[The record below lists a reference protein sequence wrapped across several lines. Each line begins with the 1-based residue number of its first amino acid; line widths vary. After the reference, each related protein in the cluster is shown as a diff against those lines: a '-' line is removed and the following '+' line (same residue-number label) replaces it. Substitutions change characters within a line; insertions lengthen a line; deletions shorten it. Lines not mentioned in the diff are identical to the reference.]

1 MMTVPPR
8 LTSSLP
14 SFSYPASF
22 RHPPPAS
29 SCIPDH
35 RESLSS
41 VLDAPNINL
50 SKFCRRPEALSDCAL
65 IERYRKHRQIL
76 VTPRAALQRKPVF
89 SLSSPSSHL
98 FNDWLAQWL
107 ALWPL
112 VMARRSASFRSQPFP
127 QPIRRGTQS
136 TFVSRPEMSMSSS
149 FCVSWGVDPAISSPC
164 HKAAITVA
172 RLGGWQIGMD
182 P

>member
-1 MMTVPPR
+1 MILNLLYSGSPGITF
-8 LTSSLP
+8 L
-14 SFSYPASF
+14 SY
-22 RHPPPAS
+22 
-29 SCIPDH
+29 
-35 RESLSS
+35 
-41 VLDAPNINL
+41 APNINL
-50 SKFCRRPEALSDCAL
+50 SKFCRRPKAVSDWAL
-65 IERYRKHRQIL
+65 IERYRKQRQIL

-89 SLSSPSSHL
+89 SLISPSSHL

-127 QPIRRGTQS
+127 QPIRRRRRGTQS
-136 TFVSRPEMSMSSS
+136 TYFVSRRFTAFHGLRCKCHHRLARGEYL
-149 FCVSWGVDPAISSPC
+149 DPAISSPC